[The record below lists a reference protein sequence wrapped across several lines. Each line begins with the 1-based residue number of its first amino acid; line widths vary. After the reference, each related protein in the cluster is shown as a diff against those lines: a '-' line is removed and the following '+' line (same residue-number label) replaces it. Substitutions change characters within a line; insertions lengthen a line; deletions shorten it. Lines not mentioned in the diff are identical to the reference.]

1 MKTFTEYLNEA
12 KKELLHPEIKVGT
25 IINVD
30 FQHFYKIIKRT
41 DKSVTYVE
49 VEKENKHD
57 KMSPIIN
64 EIKKKAQPIT
74 INFAKSYVENNKKGF
89 MIYLYP
95 NDKTSK
101 RFAHIWDGKPVEVQ
115 RDKTYDGMY

>member
-1 MKTFTEYLNEA
+1 MLTFTEYLNEA

-25 IINVD
+25 IINVG

-57 KMSPIIN
+57 KMSPIVN

-95 NDKTSK
+95 DDRIK
-101 RFAHIWDGKPVEVQ
+101 RYASIWDGKPVEVQ
-115 RDKTYDGMY
+115 RDKTYDGVY

>member
-1 MKTFTEYLNEA
+1 MLTFTEYLNEA
-12 KKELLHPEIKVGT
+12 KKEFLHPEIKVGT

-49 VEKENKHD
+49 VEKEYKYD
-57 KMSPIIN
+57 KVSPIIN

-95 NDKTSK
+95 NNRIK

-115 RDKTYDGMY
+115 LDKTYDGVY

>member
-57 KMSPIIN
+57 KMTPIVN

-74 INFAKSYVENNKKGF
+74 INFAKSYVENDKKGF
-89 MIYLYP
+89 MYTFIPMIRPIRNLL
-95 NDKTSK
+95 
-101 RFAHIWDGKPVEVQ
+101 
-115 RDKTYDGMY
+115 TYGMENLLKYNEIKHMMV